1 MKKLWFTLV
10 SLFLFPGLGFACT
23 GDCSKS
29 PWTLMDP
36 KGPIATDEKHL
47 ILTAFGLMLI
57 VVIPV
62 IVMTFAFAWKYR
74 AGNKQASYT
83 PKWDYSHKVEAV
95 IWVVPAIIV
104 VILSVLVWN
113 STHELTPEKPLVSTV
128 KPVIVEVVA
137 MDWKWL
143 FIYPE
148 QGVATVNR
156 LVIPTGTP
164 ITFHITSDSVMSSF
178 FIPRLGGQIYAM
190 AGMQTQLNLLADT
203 AGTYRGLNT
212 QFSGE
217 GFSGMHFVVEATS
230 PEGFQRWLGDTK
242 NSPLKLDNAR
252 FKKLEVPSESD
263 EPAYFSSFQPELFQS
278 ILQKYAPGDA
288 MSQAS
293 ASHSN
298 HASPM
303 QAQR

>member
-1 MKKLWFTLV
+1 MKKLWIKLV
-10 SLFLFPGLGFACT
+10 PLLLFPGLGFACE
-23 GDCSKS
+23 GDCTKS
-29 PWTLMDP
+29 PWTLLDP

-47 ILTAFGLMLI
+47 ILTAFALMLI

-95 IWVVPAIIV
+95 IWTVPAIIV

-113 STHELTPEKPLVSTV
+113 STHALTPEKPLASAV
-128 KPVIVEVVA
+128 KPIVVEVVA

-190 AGMQTQLNLLADT
+190 AGMQTELNLLADT

-217 GFSGMHFVVEATS
+217 GFASMHFKVEATT
-230 PEGFQRWLGDTK
+230 PDKFQRWLSDTK
-242 NSPLKLDNAR
+242 TSAHTLDSAR
-252 FKKLEVPSESD
+252 FKRLEEPSENE
-263 EPAYFSSFQPELFQS
+263 EPVYFSSFEPNLFQS
-278 ILQKYAPGDA
+278 ILQKYAPNDS
-288 MSQAS
+288 MRQMS
-293 ASHSN
+293 ASHAN
-298 HASPM
+298 HTRLM